1 MSTAYNEIAKEDV
14 GSLRFPNEDV
24 LTSEN
29 DRKLRRSA
37 LERAMAL
44 GNLERIKF
52 KVYFED
58 LQTKFFVDTTIWGV
72 TDESVILKQGL
83 IIPAKRIVNII

>member
-1 MSTAYNEIAKEDV
+1 MSSAYNEIAKEAV
-14 GSLRFPNEDV
+14 GGLRFPNEDV
-24 LTSEN
+24 LTSEA

-58 LQTKFFVDTTIWGV
+58 LQTKLFVDTTIWGV

>member
-14 GSLRFPNEDV
+14 GRLRFPNEDV
-24 LTSEN
+24 LSSEN

-37 LERAMAL
+37 LERAMTL

-72 TDESVILKQGL
+72 TDEAVILKQGL
-83 IIPAKRIVNII
+83 IIPSKRIISIT